1 MSELVCKTLELLAE
15 TKGGFTSAVKNI
27 FNTKSMATLK
37 ISDLSVGDWVN
48 VITEKLTSLVF
59 CEEIEIARGYIHT
72 QIKGIREDGY
82 IAVETADRRYALV
95 NIGCISPVPITAEI
109 LEKNGLFRHERD
121 ADNPELIVLSN
132 HFIMARTY
140 TDVDW
145 WRVLIYDEE
154 LPSKEL
160 FNGIIYSVHQLQ
172 HALRL
177 AGIDKEINL

>member
-1 MSELVCKTLELLAE
+1 
-15 TKGGFTSAVKNI
+15 
-27 FNTKSMATLK
+27 MATLK
-37 ISDLSVGDWVN
+37 ISDLSVGDWVRWK
-48 VITEKLTSLVF
+48 VYDKT
-59 CEEIEIARGYIHT
+59 Y
-72 QIKGIREDGY
+72 
-82 IAVETADRRYALV
+82 
-95 NIGCISPVPITAEI
+95 NICISQITDILVRGVHEGIEYGMKMTQLFPIPITAEI

-154 LPSKEL
+154 IPSEEL

-177 AGIDKEINL
+177 AGVDKEINL